1 MAQPL
6 LLLTPRLKA
15 LRCLFPSSSPAVPA
29 GATEWWADV
38 THGEMLQLSYTD
50 SKTLCP
56 ISWPATFQ
64 WILLRKPECKFC
76 FSDLFWPNQNMN
88 KSLEFFLPC
97 LRFLPL
103 CLPHCVFFNAY
114 FFARYNFQA
123 LHTSPPLFSV
133 LCIILHLFIRN
144 KSHKLQPEE
153 VRRKKLWGAKSM

>member
-6 LLLTPRLKA
+6 LLLTPGLKA

-29 GATEWWADV
+29 RATEWWAV
-38 THGEMLQLSYTD
+38 ITHGEMLQLSYTD

-97 LRFLPL
+97 LHFLPL
-103 CLPHCVFFNAY
+103 CLPHCFLMPIFLPDIIFKLCTHHLPFFLY
-114 FFARYNFQA
+114 FVLFYIYSLEIKATN
-123 LHTSPPLFSV
+123 HSPK
-133 LCIILHLFIRN
+133 R
-144 KSHKLQPEE
+144 
-153 VRRKKLWGAKSM
+153 

>member
-76 FSDLFWPNQNMN
+76 FSDLFWPNQNMKKALN
-88 KSLEFFLPC
+88 SSSLAFVFCLYAFHTVCFLMPIFLPDIIFKLCTHHLPFFLYFVLFYIYSLEIKATNYSLK
-97 LRFLPL
+97 R
-103 CLPHCVFFNAY
+103 
-114 FFARYNFQA
+114 
-123 LHTSPPLFSV
+123 
-133 LCIILHLFIRN
+133 
-144 KSHKLQPEE
+144 
-153 VRRKKLWGAKSM
+153 